1 MEKKKLLPNRNLLII
16 FGVTLMAVLGV
27 ASITPAFPSIA
38 REFGITPNQVGL
50 LITFFTLPGAIL
62 TPIIGIMSDRYGRK
76 KILIPSLFIF
86 AIAGTACAFVNDFN
100 LLLGMRVI
108 QGVGAASLGS
118 INATIIGDIYSGEER
133 VKAMGLNA
141 SVLSVGVA
149 AYPSIGGALAL
160 FGWNYPFLLPVIAL
174 PIGLLALF
182 FLKNPEPKNEETMR
196 DYLKGTWSYLGNM
209 KIAGLF
215 SAGFLSFLIMYGAYL
230 TYFTMLM
237 DEKFNASSLTIG
249 IIMSISALCNAAV
262 ASQLDKIHRRFS
274 IPTIIKFS
282 FAVYAGGM
290 CLVPFIP
297 GLWLLLIPAMINSA
311 ANGAT
316 LPSVQT
322 AVAGMAP
329 MEYRGAF
336 MSLNNMMLR
345 LGQTLGP
352 PVIGIA
358 YIYGGINATFF
369 AAAGIALLVPVVATI
384 FGRLPRRASV

>member
-1 MEKKKLLPNRNLLII
+1 MKNNNLLYDRNLLII

-27 ASITPAFPSIA
+27 ASVTPAFPAIS
-38 REFGITPNQVGL
+38 REFGLTPNQVGL

-62 TPIIGIMSDRYGRK
+62 TPIVGIMSDRYGRK

-86 AIAGTACAFVNDFN
+86 AIAGAVCAFMKDFN
-100 LLLGMRVI
+100 LLLAMRAI

-118 INATIIGDIYSGEER
+118 INSTIIGDIYSGERR

-141 SVLSVGVA
+141 SVLSIGVA
-149 AYPSIGGALAL
+149 AYPSLGGALAL
-160 FGWNYPFLLPVIAL
+160 FGWHYPFLLPIIAL
-174 PIGLLALF
+174 PVGLLVLV
-182 FLKNPEPKNEETMR
+182 FLKNPEPKNEESMK
-196 DYLKGTWSYLGNM
+196 DYLKGTWNYLGNM

-215 SAGFLSFLIMYGAYL
+215 SAGFLSFLVMYGAYL
-230 TYFTMLM
+230 TYFTMLL

-249 IIMSISALCNAAV
+249 IIMSIAALCNAGV
-262 ASQLDKIHRRFS
+262 ASQLDRIHRRFS
-274 IPTIIKFS
+274 ISTIIKFS
-282 FAVYAGGM
+282 FLIYAAAM
-290 CLVPFIP
+290 CLIP
-297 GLWLLLIPAMINSA
+297 YMPSLWLLLIPATINSA

-322 AVAGMAP
+322 AVAAMAP

-358 YIYGGINATFF
+358 YVFGGINATFF
-369 AAAGIALLVPVVATI
+369 AAAVIALLVPVVATL
-384 FGRLPRRASV
+384 FGHLPRRSAV